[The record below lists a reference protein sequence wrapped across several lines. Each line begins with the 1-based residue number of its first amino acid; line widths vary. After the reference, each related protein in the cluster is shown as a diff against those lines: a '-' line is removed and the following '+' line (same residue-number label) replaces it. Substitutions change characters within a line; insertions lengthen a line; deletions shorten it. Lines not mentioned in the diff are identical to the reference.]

1 MSLGLGGVILAAG
14 ESTRMGRDKA
24 LLAWPPPVLSPSP
37 SEIERGG
44 GGLRNAHPSRT
55 EREKNGAPA
64 SGIVSAGT
72 VLSAAIQALSQFC
85 DMVIVVAGKNAL
97 ALEPIAYGCGAF
109 LVRNPDPE
117 RGQFSSLQTGLQEV
131 LSRGRD
137 SAMVTLVDRPPP
149 SAETLSRLAG
159 EFQKKEHS
167 VWAVVP
173 EYQGKHGHP
182 ILIGRE
188 LMEAF
193 LRAPATTNA
202 REIEHANQQRIV
214 YLAVEDPVVA
224 ANVDTP
230 DDYAKL

>member
-24 LLAWPPPVLSPSP
+24 LLPWPVDS
-37 SEIERGG
+37 
-44 GGLRNAHPSRT
+44 HPS
-55 EREKNGAPA
+55 KNAKGGAA
-64 SGIVSAGT
+64 TSKAGT
-72 VLSAAIQALSQFC
+72 ILSAAIQALSQFC
-85 DMVIVVAGKNAL
+85 DMVIVVAGNNET

-109 LVRNPDPE
+109 LVRNHNPE

-149 SAETLSRLAG
+149 SGETLSQLASAFSDRG
-159 EFQKKEHS
+159 HAA
-167 VWAVVP
+167 WAVVP

-193 LRAPATTNA
+193 LRAPATANA
-202 REIEHANQQRIV
+202 REIEHANQERIAYV
-214 YLAVEDPVVA
+214 AVDDAAVA

-230 DDYAKL
+230 EDYARAGL